1 MSSMTQL
8 LTFFLAY
15 GGGSSS
21 TPKDA
26 SRFLQE
32 PGSCR
37 CFTAFR
43 QVARACYQLQGRRW
57 RQSSG
62 RFLDVG
68 LEMGCKGLTEFAW
81 GEHFLG
87 VQSSR
92 PKTPEE
98 RVLAVGGDQNQ
109 ASGGSWREDW
119 QVGAV
124 AAEGTVASPSSLSC
138 LLSLLLL
145 RPPFLPPP
153 ALSLFFHRPV
163 LADSVL

>member
-57 RQSSG
+57 RQSSR
-62 RFLDVG
+62 RFLDLG

-92 PKTPEE
+92 RKNTRRESPCCGGRSEPGLGRELE
-98 RVLAVGGDQNQ
+98 RRLAGGCSCCRGDSGLSIVTVL
-109 ASGGSWREDW
+109 
-119 QVGAV
+119 
-124 AAEGTVASPSSLSC
+124 
-138 LLSLLLL
+138 
-145 RPPFLPPP
+145 PPVPPP
-153 ALSLFFHRPV
+153 APSPFPTPSSSFLVFPSACLG
-163 LADSVL
+163 